1 MRPDVLRLEDDRRQR
16 QLRQHL
22 GAGLAGDA
30 AQAHQHV
37 ATPAE
42 QQPRQPRAQ
51 PGEDMARR
59 LAAVGHDGPAQRPLE
74 RREEADAGV
83 GRGSRRAAQ
92 DDGDAGTLGDG
103 QRRGQS
109 LKSLAIRSSGVKISM
124 IISGSLSASVLT
136 SIIVEKSFW

>member
-1 MRPDVLRLEDDRRQR
+1 
-16 QLRQHL
+16 
-22 GAGLAGDA
+22 
-30 AQAHQHV
+30 
-37 ATPAE
+37 
-42 QQPRQPRAQ
+42 
-51 PGEDMARR
+51 MARR
-59 LAAVGHDGPAQRPLE
+59 IAAVGDDGPAQRPLE

-92 DDGDAGTLGDG
+92 DDGDAGTLGDGQRRPRLGGIVDDDG